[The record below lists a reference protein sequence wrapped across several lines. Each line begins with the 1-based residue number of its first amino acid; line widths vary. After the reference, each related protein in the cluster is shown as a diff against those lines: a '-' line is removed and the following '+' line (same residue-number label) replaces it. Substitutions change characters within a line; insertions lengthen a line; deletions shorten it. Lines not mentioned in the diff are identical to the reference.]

1 MQTKRFNYRRLL
13 LASAV
18 TGLYAHGA
26 GQALAAD
33 IKVEVTGSNIK
44 RIEGEGALPVQVIG
58 REEIAK
64 SGATNAMEIMNL
76 ISANNSAGNV
86 SVGNAIGALTLSNQT
101 ASLRGLGGSSTLVL
115 VNGKRLGTFSG
126 GISGAEG
133 VNLAAI
139 PFAAIERV
147 EVLKDGASAV
157 YGSDAIGGVINF
169 IMRQD
174 FTGVDATA
182 WYGTPTRSGGGDQY
196 QLSATVGYGDL
207 AKDKWNAFLA
217 VNYSEQKSLDQFD
230 RTFSNTNYN
239 PGPGLNTTSG
249 QTFPGFISTIGAPN
263 GSLDNGNCVAPE
275 IQIGNRC
282 RYNPAAQHGVNS
294 IPDTKQL
301 NLFGSGRY
309 QINPDW
315 QAYVTGLYSHQETT
329 YQIQPTPLSDQVPT
343 TATPTGAATITL
355 QPTSPFYPTQLAAD
369 NGVGGQPLNI
379 RYRCVVCGNR
389 NTTDTNEAWQVVA
402 GAKGTAWN
410 WDFDGSFNY
419 SQNTNNEKVNNGFF
433 QYTQI
438 DALLNSGVVNMFGPN
453 TDAVQ
458 QQVDALSIRRSLIN
472 SKLSGYGVNFTGS
485 GDIYKLPAGPLALAL
500 GLQAGKE
507 TLTQNFDPLLGVG
520 DVTGYGGNNLDI
532 DVSRTVWAVFGELN
546 IPILKNLEGNIAV
559 RYDHYSDFG
568 STTNPKFSLR
578 YQPVQSLL
586 LRASYGTGFL
596 APSLYEM
603 FTPVV
608 PGLSQPGVSDPLRCP
623 DPNAPGSENN
633 PDCNTQYTATFGGNP
648 NLKPEKANQTT
659 VGFVWEPLNGA
670 SIGADWFYL
679 DLKDIVTNGVPIAT
693 ILAPATY
700 SLYSSLV
707 TRAAT
712 CAGGQPCPITAIA
725 QNFVNIGK
733 EKIQGID
740 VDARFT
746 GPSTD
751 IGRFRAILTG
761 TYYIQYLASQPDG
774 SFAGFVS
781 NAYAAPATG
790 ITPRWKSYAALSW
803 DYGPWTATLAN
814 NYQSSYI
821 DVTTDG
827 NGDFRRVGS
836 LSTWDVQGSYTGFK
850 DWTLTLGAKNV
861 FDTNPPFTNSFLTF
875 QSGYDPSYYDARAR
889 VVYGSVRWT
898 WK

>member
-1 MQTKRFNYRRLL
+1 
-13 LASAV
+13 
-18 TGLYAHGA
+18 
-26 GQALAAD
+26 
-33 IKVEVTGSNIK
+33 
-44 RIEGEGALPVQVIG
+44 
-58 REEIAK
+58 
-64 SGATNAMEIMNL
+64 MNL

-86 SVGNAIGALTLSNQT
+86 SVGNVIGATTFSNQT
-101 ASLRGLGGSSTLVL
+101 ASLRGLGGQSTLVL
-115 VNGKRLGTFSG
+115 VNGKRLGTFAG

-133 VNLAAI
+133 VNLSAI

-157 YGSDAIGGVINF
+157 YGSDAVGGVINF

-174 FTGVDATA
+174 FTGIDATA
-182 WYGTPTRSGGGDQY
+182 WYGAPTRSNPGASGHSGDQY
-196 QLSATVGYGDL
+196 QLMATAGYGDL
-207 AKDKWNAFLA
+207 AKDKYNAFIS
-217 VNYSEQKSLDQFD
+217 VNYNEQKALDQIS
-230 RTFSNTNYN
+230 RNFSNTNYIPSQGVN
-239 PGPGLNTTSG
+239 STSG

-275 IQIGNRC
+275 VQIGIRC
-282 RYNPAAQHGVNS
+282 RYNPAAQQNVES
-294 IPDTKQL
+294 IPQTKQW
-301 NLFGSGRY
+301 NVFGSGRY

-315 QAYVTGLYSHQETT
+315 QAYVTGLYSWQETEFI
-329 YQIQPTPLSDQVPT
+329 IQPTPLSDQIFT
-343 TATPTGAATITL
+343 TALPGGSAQITL

-379 RYRCVVCGNR
+379 RYRCVVCGFRDQN
-389 NTTDTNEAWQVVA
+389 DTNQAWQVVA

-419 SQNTNNEKVNNGFF
+419 SQNTSKEAPKGGFF

-438 DALLNSGVVNMFGPN
+438 VPLLNSGTVNMFGPN
-453 TDAVQ
+453 TDAIQ
-458 QQVDALSIRRSLIN
+458 QQVNALSVTKTLES
-472 SKLSGYGVNFTGS
+472 SKLSGYGVNLTGS

-507 TLTQNFDPLLGVG
+507 TLTQNFDPLLQVG
-520 DVTGYGGNNLDI
+520 DVTGYGGNFNDI
-532 DVSRTVWAVFGELN
+532 DHSRTLWAVFGELN

-578 YQPVQSLL
+578 YQPVQQLL

-596 APSLYEM
+596 APSLYELW
-603 FTPVV
+603 TPVV
-608 PGLSQPGVSDPLRCP
+608 PGLSQNGVSDPLRCP
-623 DPNAPGSENN
+623 NPDDPASANN
-633 PDCNTQYTATFGGNP
+633 PDCNTQFTATFGGTP
-648 NLKPEKANQTT
+648 DLKPEKANQTT
-659 VGFVWEPLNGA
+659 VGLVWEPLNGA
-670 SIGADWFYL
+670 SIGVDWFYIN
-679 DLKDIVTNGVPIAT
+679 LKDIVTNGVPIAT
-693 ILAPATY
+693 ILSPATY

-740 VDARFT
+740 LDARFT
-746 GPSTD
+746 SPSTD
-751 IGRFRAILTG
+751 IGRFRAIITG
-761 TYYIQYLASQPDG
+761 TYYIQYLVSQPDG
-774 SFAGFVS
+774 SFAGAVS
-781 NAYAAPATG
+781 NAYAAAATG
-790 ITPRWKSYAALSW
+790 ITPRWKSYSALTW

-814 NYQSSYI
+814 NYQSSYW
-821 DVTTDG
+821 DVLTDNDG
-827 NGDFRRVGS
+827 NLRRVGS

-861 FDTNPPFTNSFLTF
+861 FDTNPPFTNSNLTF

-889 VVYGSVRWT
+889 LVYGSVRWT